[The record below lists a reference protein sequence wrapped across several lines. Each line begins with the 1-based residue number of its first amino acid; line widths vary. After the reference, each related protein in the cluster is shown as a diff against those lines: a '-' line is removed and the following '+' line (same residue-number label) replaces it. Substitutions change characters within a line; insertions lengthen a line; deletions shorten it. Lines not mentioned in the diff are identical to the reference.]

1 MKRPKI
7 ILGSAKTVL
16 RKEHN
21 RISKLHGRYYIVSSK
36 QIKLSF
42 LILNTINPLLSPPG
56 GLFISSPFEG
66 GGSLIEMRGLFER
79 GGGLFILEKTMVSV
93 LHKEQEHEVES
104 SNTRSFRSC
113 SQGSESISNS
123 HLVNKP
129 SRISPHEVLQS

>member
-16 RKEHN
+16 RKERN
-21 RISKLHGRYYIVSSK
+21 RISKLYGRYYIVSSK
-36 QIKLSF
+36 EIKFSF

-56 GLFISSPFEG
+56 ALFISSPFEG
-66 GGSLIEMRGLFER
+66 GS
-79 GGGLFILEKTMVSV
+79 LFILEKTMVSV

-104 SNTRSFRSC
+104 SNTRSFRLC
-113 SQGSESISNS
+113 SQGSESISNF